1 MNNGIRALYLFSSS
15 ATGSNLIYTKIFH
28 NIEVCARSLQNGDY
42 VNILKLKNVEYL
54 IKSQVIDK
62 ENENI
67 WEYDNFLELNKTISC
82 YKIHIKNKILY
93 PFLLKKK
100 GKFTVVILLLIDD
113 TNNKTNICVIKN
125 NSIKLFYYNFINDL
139 LNYVKNIT
147 IKYDPHFCKNN
158 NDNYIIHKLKNKL
171 DYYIANTIPYG
182 RVINLNNFFNYM
194 KTDMYKSEDI
204 LDNNMS
210 IFYDYLY
217 LTNNKNLI
225 INENKLN
232 DIKNYFIRKDG
243 NNIDGN
249 KNIKIDNSRS
259 TNFVP
264 KLRDITQYVYT
275 STNLQDKNSKEEIVD
290 IDKRNDEQS
299 HNLLSKISNNVLYIN
314 TKPPFVN
321 YKNVMFIDD
330 ETKYNFFKLLQKFFS
345 IINKKNDLSD
355 KNRTNYFYSLYLFFF
370 YNYSIYFEKNKK
382 ILINKLEAHEY
393 SKNNKENIQIYTPI
407 YLYDKNAHTTPFI
420 TIKEEITCFIT
431 TSRNNDTKIKGEI
444 ILKHEEEKCLDINM
458 VVELNSED
466 CDIYAGNFA
475 ILEKR
480 YKQKK
485 NKKNIYIHKYIHMY
499 THSYTNLQCRGKS
512 LKIQY
517 PCKYPNNNIITYY
530 YKNLPSSYKTKM
542 LNEKSL
548 EINITLQRNNH
559 LAYSQMKQKG
569 DEYLFFRLPFPFD
582 IIDHT
587 LKCNFGKIQFDNKK
601 EIKWIFPNFARESPA
616 VLNGTIQA
624 SYTEKMLKQLAGEI
638 HIFFKSNYSKTKIVH
653 ANTQFSADY
662 ILQSKNLIM
671 LSS

>member
-1 MNNGIRALYLFSSS
+1 MNNGIRALYLFNSST
-15 ATGSNLIYTKIFH
+15 TGPNLIYTKTFL
-28 NIEVCARSLQNGDY
+28 NIEVCARSLQNVDY
-42 VNILKLKNVEYL
+42 INILKLKNIEHL
-54 IKSQVIDK
+54 IKSQIIDK

-67 WEYDNFLELNKTISC
+67 WTYDNFLELNKTISC

-93 PFLLKKK
+93 PFLLGKKR
-100 GKFTVVILLLIDD
+100 KFIVVILLLIDN
-113 TNNKTNICVIKN
+113 TNNKTNIGVIKN

-147 IKYDPHFCKNN
+147 IKYDHHFCT
-158 NDNYIIHKLKNKL
+158 NDSYIIHKLKSKL

-204 LDNNMS
+204 LDNNIS

-232 DIKNYFIRKDG
+232 DIKNYFIRKDS
-243 NNIDGN
+243 NNIDAK
-249 KNIKIDNSRS
+249 KNIKIDNPSPTS
-259 TNFVP
+259 FVP

-275 STNLQDKNSKEEIVD
+275 STNLQDKNNKEEIVN
-290 IDKRNDEQS
+290 INKQNGEQS
-299 HNLLSKISNNVLYIN
+299 HNLLSNISNNVLYIN

-321 YKNVMFIDD
+321 YKNVVLIDD
-330 ETKYNFFKLLQKFFS
+330 ETKYNFFKLLQNFFNT
-345 IINKKNDLSD
+345 INKKNDLSD
-355 KNRTNYFYSLYLFFF
+355 NNRINYFYSLYLFFF

-382 ILINKLEAHEY
+382 ILINKLETHEH

-407 YLYDKNAHTTPFI
+407 YLYERNARTTPFI

-431 TSRNNDTKIKGEI
+431 SSQNNDTKIKGDI
-444 ILKHEEEKCLDINM
+444 ILKHEEDKCLNINM

-480 YKQKK
+480 
-485 NKKNIYIHKYIHMY
+485 
-499 THSYTNLQCRGKS
+499 GKS
-512 LKIQY
+512 LKIKY
-517 PCKYPNNNIITYY
+517 PCKHPNNNIITYY
-530 YKNLPSSYKTKM
+530 YKNLPSPFCGSYKTKM

>member
-1 MNNGIRALYLFSSS
+1 MNNGIRALYLFNSS
-15 ATGSNLIYTKIFH
+15 ATGSNLIYTKIFL
-28 NIEVCARSLQNGDY
+28 NIEVCARSLQNVDY

-54 IKSQVIDK
+54 IKSQIVDK
-62 ENENI
+62 ENDEI
-67 WEYDNFLELNKTISC
+67 WEYDNFLDLNKTISC
-82 YKIHIKNKILY
+82 HKIHIKNKILY

-100 GKFTVVILLLIDD
+100 GKFIVVILLLIDH
-113 TNNKTNICVIKN
+113 TNNKTTNICVIKN

-139 LNYVKNIT
+139 LNYIKNIT
-147 IKYDPHFCKNN
+147 IKYDQHFYKNN
-158 NDNYIIHKLKNKL
+158 NYIIHKLKNKL
-171 DYYIANTIPYG
+171 DYYIANIIPYG
-182 RVINLNNFFNYM
+182 RVVNLNNFFNYM

-232 DIKNYFIRKDG
+232 DIKNYFIRKDT
-243 NNIDGN
+243 NNIYGK
-249 KNIKIDNSRS
+249 KNIKIDNPRS

-264 KLRDITQYVYT
+264 NLRDITQYVYT
-275 STNLQDKNSKEEIVD
+275 STNLQDKTSKEEIVD
-290 IDKRNDEQS
+290 IDKPNSEQS

-321 YKNVMFIDD
+321 YKNVMLIDE
-330 ETKYNFFKLLQKFFS
+330 ETKYNFFKLLQNFFN
-345 IINKKNDLSD
+345 IINKKNNLTD
-355 KNRTNYFYSLYLFFF
+355 KNRPNHFYSLYLFFF

-382 ILINKLEAHEY
+382 ILINKLEAHEH

-407 YLYDKNAHTTPFI
+407 YLYEKNAHTTPFI

-431 TSRNNDTKIKGEI
+431 TSQNNDTKIKGEI
-444 ILKHEEEKCLDINM
+444 ILKHEEEKFLDINM

-466 CDIYAGNFA
+466 CDIYAANFA
-475 ILEKR
+475 ILEK
-480 YKQKK
+480 
-485 NKKNIYIHKYIHMY
+485 
-499 THSYTNLQCRGKS
+499 RGKS

-517 PCKYPNNNIITYY
+517 PCKHPTSNIITYY
-530 YKNLPSSYKTKM
+530 YKNLPSSYKTKL
-542 LNEKSL
+542 LNEKNL

-559 LAYSQMKQKG
+559 WAYSQMKQKG

-587 LKCNFGKIQFDNKK
+587 LKCNFGKIHFDNKK

>member
-1 MNNGIRALYLFSSS
+1 MNNGIRALYLFNSS
-15 ATGSNLIYTKIFH
+15 ATGSNLIYTKIFL
-28 NIEVCARSLQNGDY
+28 NIEVCARSLQNVDY

-62 ENENI
+62 ENEDI

-93 PFLLKKK
+93 PFLLGKK
-100 GKFTVVILLLIDD
+100 GKFTVVILLLIDN
-113 TNNKTNICVIKN
+113 TYNKTNICVIKN

-139 LNYVKNIT
+139 LNYVKNVT
-147 IKYDPHFCKNN
+147 IKYDHHFYKNN

-232 DIKNYFIRKDG
+232 DIKNYFIRKDN
-243 NNIDGN
+243 NNIDGK

-275 STNLQDKNSKEEIVD
+275 STNLQDKNSKEEIAD
-290 IDKRNDEQS
+290 IDKRNGEQS

-321 YKNVMFIDD
+321 YNNVAFIDD
-330 ETKYNFFKLLQKFFS
+330 ETKYNFFKLLQNFFN

-407 YLYDKNAHTTPFI
+407 YLYEKNVHTTPFI

-431 TSRNNDTKIKGEI
+431 SSQNNDTKIKGEI
-444 ILKHEEEKCLDINM
+444 ILKHEEDKCLDINM

-475 ILEKR
+475 ILEKG
-480 YKQKK
+480 
-485 NKKNIYIHKYIHMY
+485 
-499 THSYTNLQCRGKS
+499 GKS

-517 PCKYPNNNIITYY
+517 PCKHPSNNIITYY
-530 YKNLPSSYKTKM
+530 YKNLPSPFFGLYKTKM

-653 ANTQFSADY
+653 VNTQFSADY